1 MATLHNIPAKLIFA
15 FTSPRLALC
24 FPLDL
29 RLFSLIIWRASIWK
43 CHTQL
48 DSIRFL
54 SVSGGGSKNSER
66 HLRMINSIMIMISI
80 FIIIYYLSWSLSE
93 MESKYLC
100 LCKPTHISVYSTDS
114 IHIYR
119 GKFIVASCDRL
130 RWQTTYLSDADI
142 IATLMDP
149 CDRVLHVPGAPMHP
163 QNIYIY
169 IGMYIICIC
178 AWRHR
183 SSIYLS
189 IWSLIDPLTL
199 LCPNSS
205 GYLLWSARETFSSGT
220 NNL

>member
-1 MATLHNIPAKLIFA
+1 
-15 FTSPRLALC
+15 
-24 FPLDL
+24 
-29 RLFSLIIWRASIWK
+29 
-43 CHTQL
+43 
-48 DSIRFL
+48 
-54 SVSGGGSKNSER
+54 
-66 HLRMINSIMIMISI
+66 MINSIMIMISI

-100 LCKPTHISVYSTDS
+100 LCKPTHMSVYTCSTNS

-169 IGMYIICIC
+169 RYVYNLYLCLADIDRASICPFGHWSIRSLCSVQIAAAICSDRPGKHSRVEPITYSVQHTINNRFWCQLPWAAPCIIRESEWMI
-178 AWRHR
+178 
-183 SSIYLS
+183 
-189 IWSLIDPLTL
+189 T
-199 LCPNSS
+199 
-205 GYLLWSARETFSSGT
+205 SAVSQ
-220 NNL
+220 